1 MIATFELLAEPTRR
15 RILDLLRD
23 GERPVGELV
32 ERLSM
37 SQPAVSK
44 HLRVLRDSGL
54 VDVRVDAQRRV
65 YRLRP
70 EGLRE
75 VDAWIE
81 PYRRL
86 WEGRLARLERHLQL
100 GTSDDTMDP
109 TPTTDRDRRRGHTSR
124 PTPVP
129 EA

>member
-1 MIATFELLAEPTRR
+1 VIATFELLAEPTRR

-54 VDVRVDAQRRV
+54 VDVRVDAQRRM

-70 EGLRE
+70 ERLRE
-75 VDAWIE
+75 IDAWIA

-86 WEGRLARLERHLQL
+86 WEDRLDRLEQHLK
-100 GTSDDTMDP
+100 TMD
-109 TPTTDRDRRRGHTSR
+109 DSKG
-124 PTPVP
+124 P
-129 EA
+129 EID